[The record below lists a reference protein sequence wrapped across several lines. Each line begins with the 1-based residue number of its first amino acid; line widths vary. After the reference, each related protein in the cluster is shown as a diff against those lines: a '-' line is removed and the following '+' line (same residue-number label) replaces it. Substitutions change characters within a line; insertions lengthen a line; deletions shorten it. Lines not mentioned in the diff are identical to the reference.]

1 LTNRHLN
8 GAINQETDASKASN
22 AREPS
27 ILFDLRLLEEMND
40 PEYLRDILH
49 CVVTDMPD
57 QLCEL
62 RDATVQKDFDRI
74 CFLSHRLKGTV
85 GILQA
90 VALRDLLSNI
100 EEQANKRM
108 DTTAITQTAITMYGE
123 LEKGLKE
130 ELLTRTTSHPPDQ
143 ISIPYKCKR

>member
-1 LTNRHLN
+1 MNE
-8 GAINQETDASKASN
+8 ETDASKASN
-22 AREPS
+22 PREPS

-40 PEYLRDILH
+40 PEYLRDILQ

-90 VALRDLLSNI
+90 IALRDLLSTI
-100 EEQANKRM
+100 
-108 DTTAITQTAITMYGE
+108 
-123 LEKGLKE
+123 
-130 ELLTRTTSHPPDQ
+130 
-143 ISIPYKCKR
+143 